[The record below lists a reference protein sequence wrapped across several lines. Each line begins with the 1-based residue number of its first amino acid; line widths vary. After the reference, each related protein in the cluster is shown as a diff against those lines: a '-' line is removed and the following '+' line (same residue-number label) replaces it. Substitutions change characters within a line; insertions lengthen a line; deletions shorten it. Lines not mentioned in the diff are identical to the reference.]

1 MSGKFFFVSK
11 FLNHQIK
18 FFKDFNSNLP
28 LFLSVCSLGEN
39 ITIPC
44 ILNTAEEVECHWLL
58 NSQLKYPM
66 SNKYSFSRTPNNGD
80 CSIKISNLNM
90 KQDDGDWQCQ
100 VYLKQIYIA
109 PPVRVTILMPPDRPK
124 ILFKNRAPEEGK
136 IIVEANTTTQLECV
150 STNGNPVPELS
161 WMLNGRRIDA
171 GKSFQNVSTGY
182 IKSTLTYTFDKTM
195 NANRLTCDSRHQ
207 LINEE
212 DYVELD
218 VVYRPEVRIDNDV
231 ITVEEGS
238 DLRNVYCNV
247 EANPPARIK
256 WFDTMNPKILYSEYP
271 ELRLGNINK
280 EQNNRVFECFA
291 ENEIGRSNV
300 DSFKLNVLYEPRIV
314 SESENQRVKLG
325 KSVSLNC
332 QIDANPAAS
341 VSWYHLSVLT
351 GDIKK
356 VQSESSNPS
365 ILLIKN
371 VTYSNEGNLNF
382 VFKKKRKKNRKTIFF
397 DTLIFLS
404 FFF

>member
-1 MSGKFFFVSK
+1 
-11 FLNHQIK
+11 
-18 FFKDFNSNLP
+18 
-28 LFLSVCSLGEN
+28 
-39 ITIPC
+39 
-44 ILNTAEEVECHWLL
+44 
-58 NSQLKYPM
+58 M

-382 VFKKKRKKNRKTIFF
+382 VF
-397 DTLIFLS
+397 
-404 FFF
+404 